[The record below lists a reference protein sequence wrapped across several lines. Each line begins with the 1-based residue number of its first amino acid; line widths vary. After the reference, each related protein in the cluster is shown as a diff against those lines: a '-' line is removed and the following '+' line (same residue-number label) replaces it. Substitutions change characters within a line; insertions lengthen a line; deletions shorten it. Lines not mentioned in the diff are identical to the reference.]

1 MYQPC
6 SALLLIFVHHMS
18 ETEIK
23 FVARENPLEQLR
35 SAVFPLLQEK
45 GISVQEEGES
55 YLQND
60 YYDTS
65 DHLFQQH
72 KIGMRVRGANGQ
84 FEQTIKTNGQVSGGL
99 HQRLELNV
107 PLANELPDLTLF
119 DTMQWPEGESAS
131 ALNERLAKQFGTHFT
146 RTQFDIEFDD
156 AHIELVVDIGQVS
169 APQQQ
174 HQSPICEIELEL
186 KQGNL
191 QRMFEL
197 ANLLPGKLPVRLSD
211 TSKAAQGYQ
220 LLHGIPNRITPLPDF
235 LPLTENV
242 STESA
247 FCQAL
252 ACGLRHWQTHEHLFF
267 ETRSPKMLAEI
278 SRAVRMLMQ
287 TVSLYLP
294 VLQCPALLSLH
305 KSLMRYAEAWL
316 WQDDLHSLRMLL
328 SKKSLFNKRLSR
340 YPALLSY
347 LQGRQAGLL
356 HAHDPAS
363 RLYEDTPS
371 RLKLSIAQ
379 VLEQKPWRGVATG
392 YDLPLMEHAKGWLSQ
407 GWQTV
412 QQTMPIQRQMH
423 AANYTAV
430 EVLLRQTLFNGFLV
444 ADLFAQSR
452 GHFRA
457 PWLDILT
464 GIDELNALLLLKK
477 SVFDAELAEQQEILE
492 WIQQKTQSL
501 LRVMERSRQAAM
513 SGDIYW

>member
-1 MYQPC
+1 
-6 SALLLIFVHHMS
+6 MS

-23 FVARENPLEQLR
+23 FVVRDNPLEALKD
-35 SAVFPLLQEK
+35 AVFPLLKEK
-45 GISVQEEGES
+45 GVNIEEQGQS

-60 YYDTS
+60 YYDTPE
-65 DHLFQQH
+65 HLFQQH
-72 KIGMRVRGANGQ
+72 KIGMRVRGANGE
-84 FEQTIKTNGQVSGGL
+84 FEQTVKTNGKVSGGL

-107 PLANELPDLTLF
+107 PLANEQPDLTLF
-119 DTMQWPEGESAS
+119 ETMQWPEGEDGKS
-131 ALNERLAKQFGTHFT
+131 LNTRLTKQFGTHFS
-146 RTQFDIEFDD
+146 RTQFDLVFED
-156 AHIELVVDIGQVS
+156 AEIELVVDIGEVT

-174 HQSPICEIELEL
+174 NASPICEIELEL

-191 QRMFEL
+191 LRMFEL
-197 ANLLPGKLPVRLSD
+197 ASLLPGKLPVRLSD

-220 LLHGIPNRITPLPDF
+220 LLHGVQNKISPLPDF

-242 STESA
+242 TTEEA

-252 ACGLRHWQTHEHLFF
+252 ACGLRHWQVHEHLFF
-267 ETRSPKMLAEI
+267 ETQSPKMLTEI
-278 SRAVRMLMQ
+278 TRAVRMLMQ

-294 VLQCPALLSLH
+294 VLQCPALLALH
-305 KSLMRYAEAWL
+305 KKLMRYAEAWL
-316 WQDDLHSLRMLL
+316 WQDDLQSLRMLL

-356 HAHDPAS
+356 QAHDPQS
-363 RLYEDTPS
+363 KLYEDTPS
-371 RLKLSIAQ
+371 LLKLSIAQ
-379 VLEQKPWRGVATG
+379 ILQEKPWRGAVTG

-407 GWQTV
+407 GWQTI
-412 QQTMPIQRQMH
+412 QQSMPIQRQMH
-423 AANYTAV
+423 AANYTSV

-444 ADLFAQSR
+444 ADLFAHSR

-477 SVFDAELAEQQEILE
+477 SVFDAELAEQRELLE
-492 WIQQKTQSL
+492 WVQEKTQNL

-513 SGDIYW
+513 SGEVYW

>member
-1 MYQPC
+1 
-6 SALLLIFVHHMS
+6 MS

-23 FVARENPLEQLR
+23 FVARENPLEQLAE
-35 SAVFPLLQEK
+35 AVFPLLKEK
-45 GISVQEEGES
+45 GVTIAEEGQT

-65 DHLFQQH
+65 DHLFQKH
-72 KIGMRVRGANGQ
+72 KIGMRVRGANGE
-84 FEQTIKTNGQVSGGL
+84 FEQTVKTNGQVSGGL

-107 PLANELPDLTLF
+107 SLANEEPDLTLF
-119 DTMQWPEGESAS
+119 DDMRWPDNQDAKT
-131 ALNERLAKQFGTHFT
+131 LNERLTKQFGTHFS
-146 RTQFDIEFDD
+146 RTQFDLSFED
-156 AHIELVVDIGQVS
+156 AEIELVVDVGQVS

-174 HQSPICEIELEL
+174 NESPICEIELEL

-191 QRMFEL
+191 LRMFEL
-197 ANLLPGKLPVRLSD
+197 ANLLPGKLPIRLSD

-220 LLHGIPNRITPLPDF
+220 LLHGVQNKVTPLPDF

-242 STESA
+242 TTEAA

-252 ACGLRHWQTHEHLFF
+252 VCGLRHWQTHEHLFF
-267 ETRSPKMLAEI
+267 ETQSPKMLTEI
-278 SRAVRMLMQ
+278 TRAVRMLMQ

-294 VLQCPALLSLH
+294 VLQCPALLALH
-305 KSLMRYAEAWL
+305 KNLMQYAQAWM
-316 WQDDLHSLRMLL
+316 WQDDLQSLRMLL

-356 HAHDPAS
+356 QAHDPES

-371 RLKLSIAQ
+371 LLKLSIAR
-379 VLEQKPWRGVATG
+379 VLEEKPWRGVATG

-407 GWQTV
+407 GWQTI
-412 QQTMPIQRQMH
+412 QQSMPIQRQMH

-444 ADLFAQSR
+444 ADLFANTR

-477 SVFDAELAEQQEILE
+477 SVFDAELAEQRELLE
-492 WIQQKTQSL
+492 WIQEKTQSL

-513 SGDIYW
+513 SGEIYW